1 MAVTLDF
8 AADPPVI
15 SVTFLDFNG
24 NRATTTHYPP
34 AGVLHAD
41 AVTSAAQ
48 LATDLDA
55 VSTAEI
61 EKVTISYEGT
71 NTSALAQAA
80 IPPASNV
87 KDKLRL
93 AFSSTNRRASY
104 SVEVPSPSTA
114 AEQEGT
120 DVADRTEVA
129 LAGLVDEILN
139 GPWGAV
145 NGSRTAANFDLNSLI
160 RAVYTV
166 RVREPKA

>member
-8 AADPPVI
+8 AGLPPVV

-34 AGVLHAD
+34 AGTAHAD
-41 AVTSAAQ
+41 VVTGAGALAV
-48 LATDLDA
+48 DLDG
-55 VSTAEI
+55 VSTAEV
-61 EKVTISYEGT
+61 EKVTISYEGP

-80 IPPASNV
+80 IPAASNV
-87 KDKLRL
+87 KDKLRML
-93 AFSSTNRRASY
+93 FSSTNRRASY
-104 SVEVPSPSTA
+104 SMEVPSPSTA

-120 DVADRTEVA
+120 DVALRTEATLAA
-129 LAGLVDEILN
+129 LITEVIS
-139 GPWGAV
+139 GPWGIA
-145 NGSRTAANFDLNSLI
+145 NGLRTATNFDLAALV